1 MGIEFKIVGQIPLD
15 QLERGRKKKNPEL
28 YSSQVRNYLKSLAE
42 NVNER
47 YGNILESDGRIKI
60 TDEDD
65 AKFIKIKEEAWAR
78 ESGLSL
84 EDYRRKKESSSNSLA
99 EQAITLSL
107 AKVLGSRFLSVRSS
121 AWDDYENGVDN
132 LLLDV
137 ETGSVVCGFDEI
149 VEGYGQDGGAKKEK
163 KIMDKF
169 AAGGSFVKYGIKS
182 TGEEGKEVSIS
193 KQTNLPTFFVSLTKD
208 ELSDLLEN
216 INRPEIS
223 SAEKKVIGEIISS
236 LEYQVKLMNS
246 KSESIKNNRLAEN
259 LGRAN
264 DLIMVLKEKVGV

>member
-1 MGIEFKIVGQIPLD
+1 MGVEFKIVGQIPLS
-15 QLERGRKKKNPEL
+15 QLERGRKKKSPES
-28 YSSQVRNYLKSLAE
+28 YASQVRSDLKSLAE
-42 NVNER
+42 SVNER
-47 YGNILESDGRIKI
+47 YGDILEEDGRIRI
-60 TDEDD
+60 TDE
-65 AKFIKIKEEAWAR
+65 AEVRYVKIKEEVYAG

-84 EDYRRKKESSSNSLA
+84 EEYRRKKESSSNSLA

-132 LLLDV
+132 LLLDL

-169 AAGGSFVKYGIKS
+169 ARGGSFVKYGIKS
-182 TGEEGKEVSIS
+182 TGESGKEVAIS

-216 INRPEIS
+216 ISKSEIS
-223 SAEKKVIGEIISS
+223 GAEKKVIGEIISS
-236 LEYQVKLMNS
+236 LEYQVGLMND
-246 KSESIKNNRLAEN
+246 KSATVHNSRLAEN

-264 DLIMVLKEKVGV
+264 DLITVLKEKVG